1 MPEEVWRVYVDPSR
15 IPEWQ
20 TGSPVIEDVRGAGD
34 RPGTTYTSKRG
45 PGVAQTTVLEAERPR
60 RLVTR
65 TQAYLGLQFDVVSQ
79 LEPEA
84 DGTRLELR
92 AETHWPRGLG
102 LLGKLVELAVL
113 SRHEGEKELANLK
126 ELVEREA
133 DVPAPGPNRTARWP
147 PPTRL
152 RTYPIGRA

>member
-1 MPEEVWRVYVDPSR
+1 MAPSSSSTLR
-15 IPEWQ
+15 R
-20 TGSPVIEDVRGAGD
+20 TGLAG
-34 RPGTTYTSKRG
+34 SECS
-45 PGVAQTTVLEAERPR
+45 A
-60 RLVTR
+60 
-65 TQAYLGLQFDVVSQ
+65 
-79 LEPEA
+79 
-84 DGTRLELR
+84 
-92 AETHWPRGLG
+92 
-102 LLGKLVELAVL
+102 KLVELAVL

>member
-1 MPEEVWRVYVDPSR
+1 MGVLEHSVWIQAKPEEVWRLYVDPSR

-34 RPGTTYTSKRG
+34 GPDTTYISRRG
-45 PGVAQTTVLEAERPR
+45 PGVAQTMVLEAERPR

-133 DVPAPGPNRTARWP
+133 DMPG
-147 PPTRL
+147 TR
-152 RTYPIGRA
+152 PK